1 MKVRKEVSLTPETY
15 AIAARMKNFSQW
27 VRIGLRH
34 YSSDNDITK
43 EIMLRIRWAKAA
55 HHLAAALVERALEI
69 DPEWT
74 IKGYEQDPVA
84 GLINQAYS
92 QTTLEE
98 FE

>member
-15 AIAARMKNFSQW
+15 AIAAKMKNFSQW

-34 YSSDNDITK
+34 YREDNDIITVMMQK
-43 EIMLRIRWAKAA
+43 TRWAKAA
-55 HHLAAALVERALEI
+55 HHLASALVERALEI

-74 IKGYEQDPVA
+74 VEGYEQDPVA
-84 GLINQAYS
+84 GLIAQAYN